1 MKGVNWFFGFL
12 CGMLGAVIAL
22 AAFFVGAIIG
32 VDIGSETKSK
42 VTPHSGRYEW
52 KGDHKQ

>member
-12 CGMLGAVIAL
+12 CGMFGAVIAL
-22 AAFFVGAIIG
+22 AAFLIGAVVGM
-32 VDIGSETKSK
+32 DIGTDTMKK
-42 VTPHSGRYEW
+42 VERHTGRYEW